1 MQNRYKL
8 LALPLAAMLSLP
20 VLAQDTTS
28 NQTSAQPQSQTQTQP
43 ASQTPA
49 ETKDQTASANQ
60 SDTGHQPLQ
69 LEQKEG
75 FWGHLNP
82 FARKKYVRRQMS
94 PVVGRVNELDELTN
108 TNSKNIK
115 DVDARSSEGIR
126 LATAKA
132 TEADTHALD
141 AANRANQAN
150 ETAAQANTRLEKVS
164 NVVSNIDQYQRM
176 QDTEI
181 RFRPGQLA
189 LSDKAKAA
197 LDELAVPL
205 KSQKGYVVEVQ
216 GFSSTKGSA
225 GIQNSQKMADAVV
238 RYLVMQ
244 HEVPVYRIY
253 TLGMGN
259 AQMKTTA
266 QSNETPAQQKRRMRG
281 GVVEISLLRNNLA
294 DLESASGAQNAA
306 PNGAQSNDS
315 TTPSTPANTQ
325 QNNNQSMQQQ
335 SRPVSPDTTQLPQSD
350 KQSAPKSKD
359 TAPVAPPK

>member
-1 MQNRYKL
+1 MQNRYKV

-20 VLAQDTTS
+20 ALAQDTTS

-43 ASQTPA
+43 SSQTTS
-49 ETKDQTASANQ
+49 ETKDQTATATQ
-60 SDTGHQPLQ
+60 SESGRQPLQ

-82 FARKKYVRRQMS
+82 FARKKYVRKQLA
-94 PVVGRVNELDELTN
+94 PVQGRVNELDELTN
-108 TNSKNIK
+108 SNSKNIK
-115 DVDARSSEGIR
+115 DLDARSSEGIR

-150 ETAAQANTRLEKVS
+150 QTATQANNRLQTVA
-164 NVVSNIDQYQRM
+164 NAVSNIDQYQRM

-181 RFRPGQLA
+181 RFRPGQLT

-216 GFSSTKGSA
+216 GFSSTKGLA
-225 GIQNSQKMADAVV
+225 GIQNSQKIADAVV
-238 RYLVMQ
+238 RYLVEQ

-259 AQMKTTA
+259 AQMKSTA
-266 QSNETPAQQKRRMRG
+266 QSN
-281 GVVEISLLRNNLA
+281 
-294 DLESASGAQNAA
+294 
-306 PNGAQSNDS
+306 
-315 TTPSTPANTQ
+315 
-325 QNNNQSMQQQ
+325 
-335 SRPVSPDTTQLPQSD
+335 
-350 KQSAPKSKD
+350 
-359 TAPVAPPK
+359 